1 MVFLMF
7 VNSDRSEVDGNKNLF
22 IYIMKKIFIQRK
34 MMDAKSEIRL
44 SPILKIGSINALRCV
59 TIGHLYP

>member
-44 SPILKIGSINALRCV
+44 SPILKIGSIKGYCQNTV
-59 TIGHLYP
+59 G

>member
-34 MMDAKSEIRL
+34 MMDGKSENRL
-44 SPILKIGSINALRCV
+44 SPILKIGSIK
-59 TIGHLYP
+59 GY